1 MRRIRICIAAFR
13 CRSAVVHPTGPRAS
27 ACPHTTEFF
36 PLSRLVSALRT
47 VPLALLAGLLALPV
61 LALLGAW
68 LPWGQ
73 VESSTAGILGEMATT
88 VLPRY
93 TLTTL
98 WLGLWV
104 AVGAAVV
111 GSTTAAAVTLF
122 EFPGRRLLE
131 WLLLL
136 PLAMPAYV
144 IAYAY
149 TDFLQYSGP
158 LQVGLR
164 ETFGLQGR
172 LLPEVRSLWGAIWV
186 FTFALYPYV
195 YLLARA
201 ALGERAAHLMEA
213 ARLLGA
219 PLSRRIT
226 SVALPLARPAVAA
239 GVALAL
245 METLADF
252 GVTSYFGIQTFTT
265 GILKAWLSMDN
276 RIAAAQLAT
285 MLLAMVLLLLWLERR
300 AERRLRFSA
309 KGTGHAGAT
318 EAQPVP
324 LHGLARWVAWGVC
337 TVPVVMG
344 FVAPV
349 GFMLR
354 PLASDWSVLPWD
366 RFLGWA
372 WNSVRLG
379 GITAGLAVMVAL
391 ALAFAVRRRPDMLTR
406 SVVQVASVGYAV
418 PGAVIVVGLLL
429 PVGWLQ
435 NAAPH
440 WGVGALVTT
449 TAVGIVWAYLVRFCA
464 VALQSVQS
472 GYARVPTSLDDS
484 ARMLGAGSGRLMAQ
498 VHWPLLKRSTAAAAL
513 LVFVDVMKELPAT
526 MVLRPFNSD
535 TLAVVAYQL
544 ARDERLGEAALPS
557 LALVAVGLIP
567 VLLLSRTLRAAPL
580 PVRAANAVAADE
592 SSASEL
598 AVVEVVAETRSLVA

>member
-1 MRRIRICIAAFR
+1 LRRTRF
-13 CRSAVVHPTGPRAS
+13 SLSTL
-27 ACPHTTEFF
+27 
-36 PLSRLVSALRT
+36 PLMLLV
-47 VPLALLAGLLALPV
+47 GLLALPV
-61 LALLGAW
+61 LALLASW
-68 LPWGQ
+68 LPWGAVQ
-73 VESSTAGILGEMATT
+73 TDTGAILREMAST
-88 VLPRY
+88 VLPGY
-93 TLTTL
+93 LWTTL

-111 GSTTAAAVTLF
+111 GTTAAAAVTLF
-122 EFPGRRLLE
+122 EFPGRRTFE

-144 IAYAY
+144 TAYAY
-149 TDFLQYSGP
+149 TDFLQFSGP
-158 LQVGLR
+158 LQVALR
-164 ETFGLQGR
+164 DTFGLEGR

-195 YLLARA
+195 YLLART

-226 SVALPLARPAVAA
+226 TIALPLARPAVAA

-265 GILKAWLSMDN
+265 GIIKAWLSMDN
-276 RIAAAQLAT
+276 RIAAAQLST
-285 MLLAMVLLLLWLERR
+285 MLLALVLLLLWLEHR
-300 AERRLRFSA
+300 AERRMRFTA

-324 LHGLARWVAWGVC
+324 LRGWARAVAWGVC
-337 TVPVVMG
+337 TLPVFMG

-349 GFMLR
+349 AFMLR
-354 PLASDWSVLPWD
+354 PLASDWSVLPWG
-366 RFLGWA
+366 RFMEWA

-379 GITAGLAVMVAL
+379 SITAGLAVAVAL
-391 ALAFAVRRRPDMLTR
+391 ALAFAVRRRPDLLTR
-406 SVVQVASVGYAV
+406 AVVRLASVGYAV

-435 NAAPH
+435 ARVPQ

-472 GYARVPTSLDDS
+472 GYARIPASLDDS
-484 ARMLGAGSGRLMAQ
+484 ARMLGAGSARLMAR

-557 LALVAVGLIP
+557 LALVVVGLVP
-567 VLLLSRTLRAAPL
+567 VILLSRTLRS
-580 PVRAANAVAADE
+580 RA
-592 SSASEL
+592 
-598 AVVEVVAETRSLVA
+598 